1 MIFTADDFGLH
12 AAVNEGVE
20 LAYRDGVLNAT
31 SLMVSAPA
39 AADAVA
45 RARRLPG
52 LRVGLHLVLADGAP
66 TLSPA
71 AVPALVD
78 AHGRFSDDMVG
89 NGVRFFFLPHVRRQL
104 AAEIRAQFEAFA
116 ATGLPLDHVNCHK
129 HFHLHPTIL
138 SLILQI
144 GRQYGMRA
152 IRLPLEAGAPWWLRP
167 WLLLLRRRL
176 RAAGIAHNDYVVGIE
191 SSGAMDEAA
200 VLAALSRLGS
210 GVTEIYF
217 HPAVAS
223 AAPITSTM
231 SDYRHADELAAL
243 LSPRVRAALDALALP
258 RGGFTD
264 VLLSGSPLSRRAEP
278 PQPID
283 AIPAHHTHSYAP
295 SNPAHHANTDAPSD
309 LAHHAN
315 ADTPGDP
322 AHRANTDAPGD
333 PAAVRADVARPQDA
347 IAAMSS
353 GSDAQRAPAPVR
365 ADGAVPLRVPASTR
379 GDIAAP
385 HDAAAA
391 GEPAGGTGP
400 LGRAVR

>member
-1 MIFTADDFGLH
+1 
-12 AAVNEGVE
+12 
-20 LAYRDGVLNAT
+20 
-31 SLMVSAPA
+31 
-39 AADAVA
+39 
-45 RARRLPG
+45 
-52 LRVGLHLVLADGAP
+52 
-66 TLSPA
+66 
-71 AVPALVD
+71 
-78 AHGRFSDDMVG
+78 
-89 NGVRFFFLPHVRRQL
+89 
-104 AAEIRAQFEAFA
+104 
-116 ATGLPLDHVNCHK
+116 
-129 HFHLHPTIL
+129 
-138 SLILQI
+138 
-144 GRQYGMRA
+144 
-152 IRLPLEAGAPWWLRP
+152 
-167 WLLLLRRRL
+167 
-176 RAAGIAHNDYVVGIE
+176 VVGIE

-210 GVTEIYF
+210 GITEIYF

-264 VLLSGSPLSRRAEP
+264 VLLSGAPVSRRAAP

-283 AIPAHHTHSYAP
+283 AIPARHAHNNALCDPAYHTHSDAP
-295 SNPAHHANTDAPSD
+295 SNPAHHANTDAPS
-309 LAHHAN
+309 
-315 ADTPGDP
+315 
-322 AHRANTDAPGD
+322 D

-347 IAAMSS
+347 IAAMSC
-353 GSDAQRAPAPVR
+353 GSDAPRAPAPVG

-379 GDIAAP
+379 GDIAAA